1 MRPHVEFANQVWGPH
16 LVKHIVM
23 LENVQKR
30 ATKSIPRMKELSYI
44 ERLKKLDLPTLSYI
58 RMRDDLIET
67 YKILTGKY
75 DPNVS
80 SILPLNNNQV
90 CRKHKKKNYKRRPRL
105 DIRKYSFCYT
115 GWPKRVGPPRAIL
128 CNIYKIMF

>member
-30 ATKSIPRMKELSYI
+30 ATKLIPGMKDLSYE
-44 ERLKKLDLPTLSYI
+44 ERLKMDLPTLSYRRI
-58 RMRDDLIET
+58 RGDLIET
-67 YKILTGKY
+67 YQILTGKY

-90 CRKHKKKNYKRRPRL
+90 CRG
-105 DIRKYSFCYT
+105 IRTKFI
-115 GWPKRVGPPRAIL
+115 KEDHV
-128 CNIYKIMF
+128 

>member
-23 LENVQKR
+23 LENAQKQT
-30 ATKSIPRMKELSYI
+30 TKLIPGMKELSYE
-44 ERLKKLDLPTLSYI
+44 ERLKKLDLTILSYRRI
-58 RMRDDLIET
+58 CGDLIET

-80 SILPLNNNQV
+80 LMLPLITT
-90 CRKHKKKNYKRRPRL
+90 RSAE
-105 DIRKYSFCYT
+105 DIRKKFINEDH
-115 GWPKRVGPPRAIL
+115 V
-128 CNIYKIMF
+128 